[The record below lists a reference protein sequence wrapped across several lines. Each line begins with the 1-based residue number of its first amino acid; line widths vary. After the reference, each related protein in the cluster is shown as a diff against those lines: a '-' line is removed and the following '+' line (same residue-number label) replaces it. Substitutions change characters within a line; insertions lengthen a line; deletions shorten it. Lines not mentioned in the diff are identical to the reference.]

1 VTAGPVIQGWCPGA
15 LRPMASSDGL
25 VVRVRPH
32 AGRLSPAQAAGIA
45 AAARAHGNGL
55 IDLSARGNVQL
66 RGVTEASHPALIAD
80 LTRLGLIDRDLA
92 GESRRN
98 ITVAPFAQA
107 DALALALEEALA
119 QGPDLPG
126 KFGFVLDVGPDRW
139 LEGVS
144 GDIRIERGAQGGLI
158 LRADGLPTGRAV
170 AEAEAAPLAL
180 EMARWF
186 VAAGGVSQGRG
197 RMAALIARGVRPP
210 EALGGQAAPA
220 AACARPGPGLRAE
233 GALVALAFGQLEAG
247 TLAALAALGH
257 DLRLTPWRMLLLEGA
272 AALPDLPGL
281 VTDPAAPI
289 LRVIAC
295 TGAPGCPQAL
305 APTRDLARRLAP
317 LVPEGA
323 ILHVSGCAK
332 GCALPAPAALVL
344 TATATGFRLIRDD
357 VAAGAGLDLTADEIT
372 PAHLSLPNLQDPSA
386 EALTGTP

>member
-1 VTAGPVIQGWCPGA
+1 MTGEAVVQGPLVKGPIIQGWCPGA
-15 LRPMASSDGL
+15 LRPMASGDGL

-45 AAARAHGNGL
+45 AAAQAHGNGL

-98 ITVAPFAQA
+98 ITVAPFVRA

-119 QGPDLPG
+119 EAPDLPG
-126 KFGFVLDVGPDRW
+126 KFGFVLDVGAERW
-139 LEGVS
+139 LEGAS
-144 GDIRIERGAQGGLI
+144 GDMRIERGAEGGLI

-170 AEAEAAPLAL
+170 TEDEAAARAL

-186 VAAGGVSQGRG
+186 VAAGGMAQGRG
-197 RMAALIARGVRPP
+197 RMAALIARGVLPP
-210 EALGGQAAPA
+210 DDLRGEMAPA
-220 AACARPGPGLRAE
+220 PAMPAPGPGLRAE

-247 TLAALAALGH
+247 TLAALAGLGH
-257 DLRLTPWRMLLLEGA
+257 DLRLTPWRMLLVEGA

-317 LVPEGA
+317 LVPGGA

-332 GCALPAPAALVL
+332 GCALPRPAPLVL
-344 TATATGFRLIRDD
+344 TATAKGFRLIRDD
-357 VAAGAGLDLTADEIT
+357 VAAGEGVDLTIDDIA
-372 PAHLSLPNLQDPSA
+372 AHLTQ
-386 EALTGTP
+386 T